1 MTGKNI
7 ISTLIRKQYIRNM
20 NVIFCKDCM
29 YYLHNNKHPPLSKCM
44 KYGKLNIMTSDKEY
58 DYADIT
64 RESEDKC
71 GMEAKNFEK
80 KTYDNIVFFQDP
92 FL

>member
-1 MTGKNI
+1 
-7 ISTLIRKQYIRNM
+7 
-20 NVIFCKDCM
+20 
-29 YYLHNNKHPPLSKCM
+29 M